1 MMAVN
6 IHKKTFPH
14 FKQSDKMDCGPTC
27 LKMVARS
34 YDKRLSL
41 QYLRDLCEISYQGV
55 SASGIETAAKTL
67 GFKTMVAELPFD
79 TLLKVTLPCI
89 AHWDRNHFVVIWK
102 IDKRNVYIG
111 DPSQQRNIKYS
122 HKAFLDHWAT
132 SSQAETGRAILLEAT
147 PALNLI
153 ANNEEPPASL
163 LSLLDNIKTQ
173 RSSVFRV
180 FLTLI
185 IASLLSLAIPLLTQA
200 IVDKGIHEKNVHIL
214 TLICLGQLLLFTG
227 RTTTDF
233 IRSRILFKVGMHI
246 SLDIL
251 SAFLTKLTN
260 LRLSFFDKRHSGDN
274 LQRIYD
280 NQRIEDFLTKHS
292 VSAVLSAISL
302 LVYGCLLCYYN
313 WKIFIFF
320 AVVSFVGILWNN
332 SFEERRRKLD
342 QRTFNLLASNQRL
355 QIEIFEAMQEIK
367 LTGSEEEKNHIW
379 RRLQEETYGVKLEN
393 LKMDQYIQGVGLFIN
408 EAKNILTTYFAAL
421 MVIEGHLTL
430 GGMLAITYIYGALN
444 GPINQLAE
452 FMRAGQ
458 ITRFSLQRINEVQH
472 EQEEDETSKTE
483 LPPSLTENDGI
494 DLLDVSFRYGLSAPE
509 VLKNITL
516 NIPAGKVT
524 AIVGMSGSGK
534 TTLIKLLLKF
544 YSTQR
549 GKITVA
555 GQDLNE
561 MNARSWRRHCGVV
574 LQDSF
579 IFSDTIAGN
588 IWIGAPHKDMN
599 KVVQASTMANLDS
612 FINTLPFG
620 YDTPIG
626 TEGVGLSEGQKQRLL
641 IARLI
646 YRNPDFIFLD
656 EATNSLDANNEKMI
670 LENLNNFFLGRTVIV
685 VAHRLS
691 TVRHA
696 DNIVVLQEGN
706 IVEQGTHE
714 ELTLLKGA
722 YFNLVKN
729 QLELGK

>member
-1 MMAVN
+1 MKTPQLR
-6 IHKKTFPH
+6 KKPFPH
-14 FKQSDKMDCGPTC
+14 YKQSDKMDCGPTC

-34 YDKRLSL
+34 YGKRFSL

-55 SASGIETAAKTL
+55 SASGIENAAKKL
-67 GFKTMVAELPFD
+67 GFKTLIAELPFD
-79 TLLKVTLPCI
+79 KLSKVPLPCI
-89 AHWDRNHFVVIWK
+89 AHWDKSHFVVIWK
-102 IDKRNVYIG
+102 MDGKHVYVG
-111 DPSQQRNIKYS
+111 DPSHQRTIKYECDT
-122 HKAFLDHWAT
+122 FLDHWALE
-132 SSQAETGRAILLEAT
+132 SHSESGRVILLEAT
-147 PALNLI
+147 PDLALI
-153 ANNEEPPASL
+153 ENNEEPPARL
-163 LSLLDNIKTQ
+163 LSLLRNIKTQ
-173 RSSVFRV
+173 RAAVFKV
-180 FLTLI
+180 FLTLL
-185 IASLLSLAIPLLTQA
+185 IASLLTLAIPLLTQA
-200 IVDKGIHEKNVHIL
+200 IVDKGISKKNISIL
-214 TLICLGQLLLFTG
+214 GLICIGQILLFVG
-227 RTTTDF
+227 RTATDF
-233 IRSRILFKVGMHI
+233 IRSRILFRLGMHI

-280 NQRIEDFLTKHS
+280 NQRVEEFLTKHS
-292 VSAVLSAISL
+292 VGAVLSAISL
-302 LVYGCLLCYYN
+302 FVYGSLLSYYN

-320 AVVSFVGILWNN
+320 AAVSLIGILWNN
-332 SFEERRRKLD
+332 SFEEKRRSLD

-367 LTGSEEEKNHIW
+367 LTGSEQEKNQIW
-379 RRLQEETYGVKLEN
+379 RQLQEETYDVKLEN

-408 EAKNILTTYFAAL
+408 ESKNIITTYFAAL

-444 GPINQLAE
+444 GPINQLTE

-458 ITRFSLQRINEVQH
+458 MTRFSLQRINEVQH
-472 EQEEDETSKTE
+472 EPEEDVNSKKV
-483 LPPSLTENDGI
+483 LPA
-494 DLLDVSFRYGLSAPE
+494 DLQINGHITLDHVSFRYGASAPE
-509 VLKNITL
+509 VLKNISL
-516 NIPAGKVT
+516 QLPAGKVT

-544 YSTQR
+544 YSVNT
-549 GKITVA
+549 GTITVA
-555 GQDLNE
+555 GQDLHSL
-561 MNARSWRRHCGVV
+561 NAQAWRKHCGVV

-588 IWIGAPHKDMN
+588 IWIGAAEKDMK
-599 KVVQASTMANLDS
+599 KVVKASLIANLDG

-626 TEGVGLSEGQKQRLL
+626 TDGVGLSEGQKQRLL
-641 IARLI
+641 IARLV

-670 LENLNNFFLGRTVIV
+670 IENLNVFFQKRTVIV

-691 TVRHA
+691 TVKNA
-696 DNIVVLQEGN
+696 DNIVVLQDGC
-706 IVEQGTHE
+706 IVEQGTHQ
-714 ELTLLKGA
+714 ELSMLKGA
-722 YFNLVKN
+722 YYNLVKN